1 MAEAKELITGTVLRV
16 VYYILA
22 LCCVFL
28 VFILAVA
35 FTPERLDAEII
46 LILIIAVLLL
56 AFMLNTS
63 NRLTIIQKDISMLI
77 EQKKLSE

>member
-1 MAEAKELITGTVLRV
+1 MAEKKELISGLILRV
-16 VYYILA
+16 VYYLLA
-22 LCCVFL
+22 MCCVFL
-28 VFILAVA
+28 VFVLAVA

-63 NRLTIIQKDISMLI
+63 NRLALIQKDISMLI
-77 EQKKLSE
+77 AQKKQSE